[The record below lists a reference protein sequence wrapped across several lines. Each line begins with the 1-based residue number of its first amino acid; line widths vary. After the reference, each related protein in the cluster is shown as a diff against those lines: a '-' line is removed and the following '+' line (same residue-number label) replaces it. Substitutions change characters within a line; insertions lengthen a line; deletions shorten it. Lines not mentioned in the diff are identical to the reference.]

1 MSIAADT
8 ASPGSAS
15 TGGNLPAVADAASTR
30 RGRDRA
36 LRVLAELVH
45 AAVFL
50 PLVIVAIPLLLGFH
64 LTIPLLAEADRAL
77 ARIAGANTPSALPA
91 GVRRRAWL
99 LGRIAH
105 AGFWKQD
112 VPLVLG
118 GTLLSAVSFFITGMG
133 GALVGVLAASPF
145 AASPEQPIELTFSD
159 LPGWSQTATSFGQIW
174 WMEPIALIGLGLLL
188 VLVAALGRLRCRMT
202 EALSRPDDDARL
214 SALAAEVG
222 HLHSS
227 RATLIDAFDAERTR
241 IERDLHDGA
250 QQRLVSLSMRLGT
263 AELHTDQLAHV
274 DDSARAAVLAALH
287 TDIRAAQEEAE
298 AVLRSLRETVQG
310 IRPAILTERGL
321 IPALHDL
328 AGRAPLPTAVAVV
341 GEETDLAAITSPVA
355 TTVYFTV
362 TEALTNAAKHAGPNA
377 RARVELTA
385 TARGL
390 TVIVADDGVG
400 GAAPHVPG
408 ATGLAGMAQRLDS
421 IGGSLEIDSPPGA
434 GTRLTVSAPL
444 TPPWARD

>member
-1 MSIAADT
+1 MPTTADPANTGAAR
-8 ASPGSAS
+8 
-15 TGGNLPAVADAASTR
+15 TGGKFPAAADAASTR
-30 RGRDRA
+30 RGRGRA
-36 LRVLAELVH
+36 LPILAELVH
-45 AAVFL
+45 AAAFL
-50 PLVIVAIPLLLGFH
+50 PLAIVAIPLLLGFH

-77 ARIAGANTPSALPA
+77 ARIAGANAPSALPT
-91 GVRRRAWL
+91 GVGRRAWL

-133 GALVGVLAASPF
+133 GALVGVLAVSPF
-145 AASPEQPIELTFSD
+145 TVSPEQPIELTFSD
-159 LPGWSQTATSFGQIW
+159 LPGWSRTATSFGQIW
-174 WMEPIALIGLGLLL
+174 WMEPIALVGLGLLL
-188 VLVAALGRLRCRMT
+188 VLLTALSRLRCRMT

-214 SALAAEVG
+214 AALAAEVG

-227 RATLIDAFDAERTR
+227 RATLIDAFDAERAR

-250 QQRLVSLSMRLGT
+250 QQRLVSLSMRLGA
-263 AELHTDQLAHV
+263 AELHADQLARV
-274 DDSARAAVLAALH
+274 DDSARVAALA
-287 TDIRAAQEEAE
+287 TLRADIRAAQEEAE

-321 IPALHDL
+321 IPALRDL

-341 GEETDLAAITSPVA
+341 GEEADLAAITSPVA
-355 TTVYFTV
+355 TTVYFAV
-362 TEALTNAAKHAGPNA
+362 AEALTNAAKHAGPDA

-390 TVIVADDGVG
+390 TVIIADDGVG

-408 ATGLAGMAQRLDS
+408 ATGLAGMAQRMES
-421 IGGSLEIDSPPGA
+421 IGGRLEIDSPSGA

-444 TPPWARD
+444 TPPWAQD